1 MSIIETINDILL
13 NGNEELLDEW
23 IIKNDKKQIFLDL
36 KEINKEKDF
45 AKLDD
50 KIIILVIN
58 NHKEIDYIKHES
70 RYEIIVKLQNLC
82 NIFFAK
88 YYNGEL
94 EEYEKLSW
102 QYKVCYFESLDG
114 TAYNNS
120 DLEIL
125 NKIKKKKR
133 MFEKL
138 NSYLEMII

>member
-1 MSIIETINDILL
+1 
-13 NGNEELLDEW
+13 
-23 IIKNDKKQIFLDL
+23 
-36 KEINKEKDF
+36 
-45 AKLDD
+45 
-50 KIIILVIN
+50 
-58 NHKEIDYIKHES
+58 
-70 RYEIIVKLQNLC
+70 
-82 NIFFAK
+82 
-88 YYNGEL
+88 L